1 MFRLYIF
8 IIIAMLFLNCKKGN
22 PGNPASVKF
31 VGRWQYQYQAGG
43 LTGSK
48 VSPSGAISILILNSD
63 KTYQRSTNGSLQ
75 QQGSYKLSLAKS
87 IFTGSNDNAID
98 FDSSGMWKIIS
109 LQKDTL
115 SIADNF
121 ADGFGLVYVKMK

>member
-8 IIIAMLFLNCKKGN
+8 IIIAGLFLNCKKSN

-31 VGRWQYQYQAGG
+31 VGHWQYQYQTGG
-43 LTGSK
+43 LIGSK

-63 KTYQRSTNGSLQ
+63 KTYQRSSNGSVQ
-75 QQGSYKLSLAKS
+75 QQGNYKLSMMKS

-98 FDSSGMWKIIS
+98 FDASGMWKIIS

-121 ADGFGLVYVKMK
+121 ADGYGLVYVKMK

>member
-1 MFRLYIF
+1 
-8 IIIAMLFLNCKKGN
+8 MLFLNCKKGN